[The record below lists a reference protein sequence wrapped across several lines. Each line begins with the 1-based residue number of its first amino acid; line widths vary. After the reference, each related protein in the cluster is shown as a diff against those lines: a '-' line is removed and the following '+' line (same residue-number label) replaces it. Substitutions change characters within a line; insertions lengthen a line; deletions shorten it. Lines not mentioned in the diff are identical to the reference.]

1 MSIEQKIAELLE
13 ESKKRGLTEA
23 VAEDEE
29 AISEEEVKEESE
41 DSTEVVAEGEMP
53 AALKKAMKKKDGDD
67 EDDEEDE
74 DEDEDDVKKEG
85 VGDVAQKAV
94 NVVKKVAGVAT
105 GTVGA
110 ATGAMDGAVKGA
122 RRNYHSTANES
133 IDVKEDVDALLNGE
147 ELSEEFKQKAETI
160 FEAAVIARV
169 KAETARLEEEF
180 ETRLNEQVE
189 KNVEGL
195 VEQVDGYLGYVAEQ
209 WIEQNELALE
219 RGMKSEILEGFVE
232 GLKGLFEQH
241 YIDVPE
247 ERYDVLGQMEE
258 KVEELEDKL
267 NEQVKKNIE
276 AQKVISEHQRKEIL
290 DTAKEG
296 LTDTEVEKLM
306 GLAEELAFD
315 DAETFAKKVQTI
327 RESYFTNKAKSD
339 TIVESV
345 ITDEPVEEL
354 TEEVKKPVDPKMA
367 AYMSALYNK

>member
-13 ESKKRGLTEA
+13 ESKKQGLSEEA
-23 VAEDEE
+23 VAEETTEE
-29 AISEEEVKEESE
+29 VVEDQEALAEENNEETSEE
-41 DSTEVVAEGEMP
+41 STEVVAEGEMP
-53 AALKKAMKKKDGDD
+53 PALKKALDKKKGDDD
-67 EDDEEDE
+67 EDDDEDE
-74 DEDEDDVKKEG
+74 DEDEDDDKKE
-85 VGDVAQKAV
+85 DKM
-94 NVVKKVAGVAT
+94 KKEEL
-105 GTVGA
+105 
-110 ATGAMDGAVKGA
+110 
-122 RRNYHSTANES
+122 SF
-133 IDVKEDVDALLNGE
+133 DVKEDVAALTEGE

-160 FEAAVIARV
+160 FEAAVVARV
-169 KAETARLEEEF
+169 KAETARIEEEF

-290 DTAKEG
+290 DNAKEG

-354 TEEVKKPVDPKMA
+354 TEEVKKHVDPKMA

>member
-13 ESKKRGLTEA
+13 ESKKQGLSEET
-23 VAEDEE
+23 VAEETTEEVVEDAE

-53 AALKKAMKKKDGDD
+53 PALKKAMKKKDGDD

-74 DEDEDDVKKEG
+74 DEDEKAEKKESY
-85 VGDVAQKAV
+85 KM
-94 NVVKKVAGVAT
+94 KKEEI
-105 GTVGA
+105 
-110 ATGAMDGAVKGA
+110 
-122 RRNYHSTANES
+122 SF
-133 IDVKEDVDALLNGE
+133 DVKEDVAALTEGE

-169 KAETARLEEEF
+169 KHETARIEEEF
-180 ETRLNEQVE
+180 ETRLAEAVE

-219 RGMKSEILEGFVE
+219 RGMKSEIMEGFVE

-276 AQKVISEHQRKEIL
+276 AQKVIAEHQRKEIL
-290 DTAKEG
+290 DGAKEG

-327 RESYFTNKAKSD
+327 RESYFTNKAKSGK
-339 TIVESV
+339 IVESV
-345 ITDEPVEEL
+345 VTDEPVEEL
-354 TEEVKKPVDPKMA
+354 TEEVKKSVDPKMA

>member
-13 ESKKRGLTEA
+13 ESKKQGLTEA
-23 VAEDEE
+23 VAEETTEE
-29 AISEEEVKEESE
+29 VVEDQEALAEKNTEETSEE
-41 DSTEVVAEGEMP
+41 STEVVAEGEMP
-53 AALKKAMKKKDGDD
+53 PALKKALDKKKGDDD
-67 EDDEEDE
+67 EDDDEDE
-74 DEDEDDVKKEG
+74 DEDEDDDKKE
-85 VGDVAQKAV
+85 DKM
-94 NVVKKVAGVAT
+94 KKEEL
-105 GTVGA
+105 
-110 ATGAMDGAVKGA
+110 
-122 RRNYHSTANES
+122 SF
-133 IDVKEDVDALLNGE
+133 DVKEDVAALTEGE

-160 FEAAVIARV
+160 FEAAVVARV
-169 KAETARLEEEF
+169 KAETARIEEEF

-290 DTAKEG
+290 DNAKEG

>member
-13 ESKKRGLTEA
+13 ESKKQGLSEEA
-23 VAEDEE
+23 VAEETTEE
-29 AISEEEVKEESE
+29 VVDDQEALAEENNEETSEE
-41 DSTEVVAEGEMP
+41 STEVVAEGEMP
-53 AALKKAMKKKDGDD
+53 PALKKALDKKKGDDD
-67 EDDEEDE
+67 EDDDEDE
-74 DEDEDDVKKEG
+74 DEDEDDKDEKKE
-85 VGDVAQKAV
+85 AHKM
-94 NVVKKVAGVAT
+94 KKEEL
-105 GTVGA
+105 
-110 ATGAMDGAVKGA
+110 
-122 RRNYHSTANES
+122 SF
-133 IDVKEDVDALLNGE
+133 DVKEDVAALTEGE

-160 FEAAVIARV
+160 FEAAVVARV
-169 KAETARLEEEF
+169 KAETVRIEEEF

-290 DTAKEG
+290 DNAKEG

-315 DAETFAKKVQTI
+315 DAETFTKKVQTI

-354 TEEVKKPVDPKMA
+354 TEEVKKHVDPKMA

>member
-13 ESKKRGLTEA
+13 ESKKQGLTEA
-23 VAEDEE
+23 VAEETTEE
-29 AISEEEVKEESE
+29 VVEDQEALAETNTEETSEE
-41 DSTEVVAEGEMP
+41 STEVVAEGEMP
-53 AALKKAMKKKDGDD
+53 PALKKALDKKKGDDD
-67 EDDEEDE
+67 EDDDEDE
-74 DEDEDDVKKEG
+74 DEDEDDDKKE
-85 VGDVAQKAV
+85 DKM
-94 NVVKKVAGVAT
+94 KKEEL
-105 GTVGA
+105 
-110 ATGAMDGAVKGA
+110 
-122 RRNYHSTANES
+122 SF
-133 IDVKEDVDALLNGE
+133 DVKEDVAALTEGE

-169 KAETARLEEEF
+169 KAETARIEEEF

-290 DTAKEG
+290 DNAKEG

>member
-13 ESKKRGLTEA
+13 ESKKQGLSEEA
-23 VAEDEE
+23 VAEETTEE
-29 AISEEEVKEESE
+29 VVEDQEALAEENNEETSEE
-41 DSTEVVAEGEMP
+41 STEVVAEGEMP
-53 AALKKAMKKKDGDD
+53 PALKMKK
-67 EDDEEDE
+67 EEL
-74 DEDEDDVKKEG
+74 
-85 VGDVAQKAV
+85 
-94 NVVKKVAGVAT
+94 
-105 GTVGA
+105 
-110 ATGAMDGAVKGA
+110 
-122 RRNYHSTANES
+122 SF
-133 IDVKEDVDALLNGE
+133 DVKEDVAALTEGE

-160 FEAAVIARV
+160 FEAAVVARV
-169 KAETARLEEEF
+169 KAETARIEEEF

-290 DTAKEG
+290 DNAKEG

-354 TEEVKKPVDPKMA
+354 TEEVKKHVDPKMA

>member
-13 ESKKRGLTEA
+13 ESKAAGLAEDNAVEETTEEVVEDTEA
-23 VAEDEE
+23 LAEENNEE
-29 AISEEEVKEESE
+29 TSE
-41 DSTEVVAEGEMP
+41 EVVAEGEMP
-53 AALKKAMKKKDGDD
+53 PALKKAMKDKEDGDD
-67 EDDEEDE
+67 EDDDE
-74 DEDEDDVKKEG
+74 DEEDDDKEDKKDKKEMKKEEISFD
-85 VGDVAQKAV
+85 VKDDVAALTE
-94 NVVKKVAGVAT
+94 G
-105 GTVGA
+105 
-110 ATGAMDGAVKGA
+110 
-122 RRNYHSTANES
+122 
-133 IDVKEDVDALLNGE
+133 ED
-147 ELSEEFKQKAETI
+147 LSEEFKQKAETI
-160 FEAAVIARV
+160 FEAAVVARV
-169 KAETARLEEEF
+169 KAETARIEEEF

-219 RGMKSEILEGFVE
+219 RGMKSEIMEGFVS
-232 GLKGLFEQH
+232 GLKGLFEEH

-247 ERYDVLGQMEE
+247 ERFDVLGEMEG
-258 KVEELEDKL
+258 KVEELEEKL

-290 DTAKEG
+290 DNAKEG

-315 DAETFAKKVQTI
+315 DAKTFQKKIQTI

-345 ITDEPVEEL
+345 ISDEPVEEL
-354 TEEVKKPVDPKMA
+354 TEAVKKPVDPQMA
-367 AYMSALYNK
+367 AYMSAMYNK

>member
-13 ESKKRGLTEA
+13 ESKKQGLSEEA
-23 VAEDEE
+23 VAEETTEE
-29 AISEEEVKEESE
+29 VVEDQEALAEENNEETSEE
-41 DSTEVVAEGEMP
+41 STEEVVAEGEMP
-53 AALKKAMKKKDGDD
+53 PALKKAMDKKNGDD
-67 EDDEEDE
+67 EDDDDEEDDDE
-74 DEDEDDVKKEG
+74 DEDKKDEKKMKKEEI
-85 VGDVAQKAV
+85 
-94 NVVKKVAGVAT
+94 
-105 GTVGA
+105 
-110 ATGAMDGAVKGA
+110 
-122 RRNYHSTANES
+122 SF
-133 IDVKEDVDALLNGE
+133 DVKEDVAALTEGE

-160 FEAAVIARV
+160 FEAAVVARV
-169 KAETARLEEEF
+169 KAETARIEEEF

-209 WIEQNELALE
+209 WIENNELALE

-290 DTAKEG
+290 DNAKEG

-315 DAETFAKKVQTI
+315 DADTFTKKVQTI
-327 RESYFTNKAKSD
+327 RESYFTNKAKSG

-354 TEEVKKPVDPKMA
+354 TEEFKKPVDPKMA
-367 AYMSALYNK
+367 AYMSAMYNK

>member
-13 ESKKRGLTEA
+13 ESKTQGLSEET
-23 VAEDEE
+23 VAEETTEE
-29 AISEEEVKEESE
+29 AIAEETNEE
-41 DSTEVVAEGEMP
+41 EVVAEGEMP
-53 AALKKAMKKKDGDD
+53 PALKKAMKKKDGDD
-67 EDDEEDE
+67 EDDDDDEEEDKK
-74 DEDEDDVKKEG
+74 DEKEMKKEEI
-85 VGDVAQKAV
+85 
-94 NVVKKVAGVAT
+94 
-105 GTVGA
+105 
-110 ATGAMDGAVKGA
+110 
-122 RRNYHSTANES
+122 SF
-133 IDVKEDVDALLNGE
+133 DVKEDVAALTEGE

-160 FEAAVIARV
+160 FEAAVVARV
-169 KAETARLEEEF
+169 KAETARIEEEF

-247 ERYDVLGQMEE
+247 ERFDVLGDMEQ
-258 KVEELEDKL
+258 KMEELEDKL

-290 DTAKEG
+290 DIAKEG
-296 LTDTEVEKLM
+296 LTDTEVEKLV
-306 GLAEELAFD
+306 GLSEELAFD
-315 DAETFAKKVQTI
+315 DAETFAKKIQTI

-345 ITDEPVEEL
+345 ISDEPVEEL
-354 TEEVKKPVDPKMA
+354 TEEVKKPVDPQMA

>member
-13 ESKKRGLTEA
+13 ESKKQGLSEEA
-23 VAEDEE
+23 VAEETTEE
-29 AISEEEVKEESE
+29 VVEDQEALAEQNNEETSEE
-41 DSTEVVAEGEMP
+41 STEEVVAEGEMP
-53 AALKKAMKKKDGDD
+53 PALKKALDKKKGDDD
-67 EDDEEDE
+67 EDDDEDE
-74 DEDEDDVKKEG
+74 DEDEDDDKKE
-85 VGDVAQKAV
+85 DKM
-94 NVVKKVAGVAT
+94 KKEEL
-105 GTVGA
+105 
-110 ATGAMDGAVKGA
+110 
-122 RRNYHSTANES
+122 SF
-133 IDVKEDVDALLNGE
+133 DVKEDVAALTEGE

-160 FEAAVIARV
+160 FEAAVVARV
-169 KAETARLEEEF
+169 KAETARIEEEF

-247 ERYDVLGQMEE
+247 ERFDVLGQMEE

-290 DTAKEG
+290 DNAKEG

-354 TEEVKKPVDPKMA
+354 TEEVKKHVDPKMA

>member
-13 ESKKRGLTEA
+13 ESKTQGLSEET
-23 VAEDEE
+23 VAEEATEEVVEDQE
-29 AISEEEVKEESE
+29 AIAEETNEE
-41 DSTEVVAEGEMP
+41 EVVAEGEMP
-53 AALKKAMKKKDGDD
+53 PALKKAMKKKDGDD
-67 EDDEEDE
+67 EDDDEDEEDE
-74 DEDEDDVKKEG
+74 KDEKEMKKEEI
-85 VGDVAQKAV
+85 
-94 NVVKKVAGVAT
+94 
-105 GTVGA
+105 
-110 ATGAMDGAVKGA
+110 
-122 RRNYHSTANES
+122 SF
-133 IDVKEDVDALLNGE
+133 DVKEDVAALTEGE

-160 FEAAVIARV
+160 FEAAVVARV
-169 KAETARLEEEF
+169 KAETARIEEEF

-209 WIEQNELALE
+209 WIENNELALE

-247 ERYDVLGQMEE
+247 ERFDVLGDMEQ
-258 KVEELEDKL
+258 KMEELEDKL

-290 DTAKEG
+290 DIAKEG
-296 LTDTEVEKLM
+296 LTDTEVEKLV
-306 GLAEELAFD
+306 GLSEELAFD
-315 DAETFAKKVQTI
+315 DAETFAKKIQTI

-345 ITDEPVEEL
+345 ISDEPVEEL
-354 TEEVKKPVDPKMA
+354 TEEVKKSVDPKMA

>member
-13 ESKKRGLTEA
+13 ESKKQGLSEET
-23 VAEDEE
+23 VAEEATEEVVEDQE
-29 AISEEEVKEESE
+29 AIAEETNE
-41 DSTEVVAEGEMP
+41 EVVAEGEMP
-53 AALKKAMKKKDGDD
+53 PALKKAMKKKDGDD
-67 EDDEEDE
+67 EDDDEEEDE
-74 DEDEDDVKKEG
+74 KDEKEMKKEEI
-85 VGDVAQKAV
+85 
-94 NVVKKVAGVAT
+94 
-105 GTVGA
+105 
-110 ATGAMDGAVKGA
+110 
-122 RRNYHSTANES
+122 SF
-133 IDVKEDVDALLNGE
+133 DVKEDVAALTEGE

-160 FEAAVIARV
+160 FEAAVVARV
-169 KAETARLEEEF
+169 KAETARIEEEF

-209 WIEQNELALE
+209 WIENNELALE

-247 ERYDVLGQMEE
+247 ERFDVLGDMEQ
-258 KVEELEDKL
+258 KMEELEDKL

-290 DTAKEG
+290 DIAKEG
-296 LTDTEVEKLM
+296 LTDTEVEKLV
-306 GLAEELAFD
+306 GLSEELAFD
-315 DAETFAKKVQTI
+315 DAETFAKKIQTI

-345 ITDEPVEEL
+345 ISDEPVEEL
-354 TEEVKKPVDPKMA
+354 TEEVKKPVDPQMA

>member
-13 ESKKRGLTEA
+13 ESKKQGLSEET
-23 VAEDEE
+23 VAEETTEEVVEDAE

-41 DSTEVVAEGEMP
+41 DSTEVVAE
-53 AALKKAMKKKDGDD
+53 AKAEDD
-67 EDDEEDE
+67 EEEDE
-74 DEDEDDVKKEG
+74 DEDEEDEKDEKKMKKEEI
-85 VGDVAQKAV
+85 
-94 NVVKKVAGVAT
+94 
-105 GTVGA
+105 
-110 ATGAMDGAVKGA
+110 
-122 RRNYHSTANES
+122 SF
-133 IDVKEDVDALLNGE
+133 DVKEDVAALTEGE

-169 KAETARLEEEF
+169 KRETARIEEEF

-219 RGMKSEILEGFVE
+219 RGMKSEIMEGFVE

-276 AQKVISEHQRKEIL
+276 AQKVIAEHQRKEIL
-290 DTAKEG
+290 DGAKEG

-327 RESYFTNKAKSD
+327 RESYFTNKAKSGK
-339 TIVESV
+339 IVESV
-345 ITDEPVEEL
+345 VTDEPVEEL
-354 TEEVKKPVDPKMA
+354 TEEVKKSVDPKMA

>member
-13 ESKKRGLTEA
+13 ESKTQGLSEET
-23 VAEDEE
+23 VAEETTEE
-29 AISEEEVKEESE
+29 AIAEETNEE
-41 DSTEVVAEGEMP
+41 EVVAEGEMP
-53 AALKKAMKKKDGDD
+53 PALKKAMKKKDGDD
-67 EDDEEDE
+67 EDEDDDDDEEEDKKDE
-74 DEDEDDVKKEG
+74 KEMKKEEI
-85 VGDVAQKAV
+85 
-94 NVVKKVAGVAT
+94 
-105 GTVGA
+105 
-110 ATGAMDGAVKGA
+110 
-122 RRNYHSTANES
+122 SF
-133 IDVKEDVDALLNGE
+133 DVKEDVAALTEGE

-160 FEAAVIARV
+160 FEAAVVARV
-169 KAETARLEEEF
+169 KAETARIEEEF

-209 WIEQNELALE
+209 WIENNELALE

-247 ERYDVLGQMEE
+247 ERFDVLGDMEQ
-258 KVEELEDKL
+258 KMEELEDKL

-290 DTAKEG
+290 DEAKEG

-315 DAETFAKKVQTI
+315 DAETFTKKIQTI

-345 ITDEPVEEL
+345 VSDEPVEEL
-354 TEEVKKPVDPKMA
+354 TEEVKKSVDPQMA

>member
-13 ESKKRGLTEA
+13 ESKKQGLSEEA
-23 VAEDEE
+23 VAEETTEE
-29 AISEEEVKEESE
+29 VVEDQEALAEQNTEETSEE
-41 DSTEVVAEGEMP
+41 STEVVAEGEMP
-53 AALKKAMKKKDGDD
+53 PALKKAMDKKNGDD
-67 EDDEEDE
+67 EDDEDEDE
-74 DEDEDDVKKEG
+74 DEDEDDDKKE
-85 VGDVAQKAV
+85 DKM
-94 NVVKKVAGVAT
+94 KKEEL
-105 GTVGA
+105 
-110 ATGAMDGAVKGA
+110 
-122 RRNYHSTANES
+122 SF
-133 IDVKEDVDALLNGE
+133 DVKEDVAALTEGE

-160 FEAAVIARV
+160 FEAAVVARV
-169 KAETARLEEEF
+169 KAETARIEEEF

-290 DTAKEG
+290 DNAKEG

>member
-13 ESKKRGLTEA
+13 ESKKQGLSEEA
-23 VAEDEE
+23 VAEETTEE
-29 AISEEEVKEESE
+29 VVEDQEALAETNTEETSEE
-41 DSTEVVAEGEMP
+41 STEVVAEGEMP
-53 AALKKAMKKKDGDD
+53 PALKKALDKKKGDDD
-67 EDDEEDE
+67 EDDDEDE
-74 DEDEDDVKKEG
+74 DEDEDDDKKE
-85 VGDVAQKAV
+85 DKM
-94 NVVKKVAGVAT
+94 KKEEL
-105 GTVGA
+105 
-110 ATGAMDGAVKGA
+110 
-122 RRNYHSTANES
+122 SF
-133 IDVKEDVDALLNGE
+133 DVKEDVAALTEGE

-160 FEAAVIARV
+160 FEAAVVARV
-169 KAETARLEEEF
+169 KAETARIEEEF

-247 ERYDVLGQMEE
+247 ERFDVLGQMEE

-290 DTAKEG
+290 DNAKEG

-354 TEEVKKPVDPKMA
+354 TEEVKKHVDPKMA

>member
-13 ESKKRGLTEA
+13 ESKKQGLSEEA
-23 VAEDEE
+23 VAEETTEE
-29 AISEEEVKEESE
+29 VVEDQEALAEENNEETSEE
-41 DSTEVVAEGEMP
+41 STEVVAEGEMP
-53 AALKKAMKKKDGDD
+53 PALKKAMKKKDGDD
-67 EDDEEDE
+67 EDDDEDE
-74 DEDEDDVKKEG
+74 DEDEDDDKKE
-85 VGDVAQKAV
+85 DKM
-94 NVVKKVAGVAT
+94 KKEEL
-105 GTVGA
+105 
-110 ATGAMDGAVKGA
+110 
-122 RRNYHSTANES
+122 SF
-133 IDVKEDVDALLNGE
+133 DVKEDVAALTEGE

-160 FEAAVIARV
+160 FEAAVVARV
-169 KAETARLEEEF
+169 KAETARIEEEF

-247 ERYDVLGQMEE
+247 ERFDVLGQMEE

-290 DTAKEG
+290 DNAKEG

-354 TEEVKKPVDPKMA
+354 TEEVKKHVDPKMA

>member
-13 ESKKRGLTEA
+13 ESKKQGLSEEA
-23 VAEDEE
+23 VAEETTEKVVEDQEALAEQNNEE
-29 AISEEEVKEESE
+29 TSEE
-41 DSTEVVAEGEMP
+41 STEEVVAEGEMP
-53 AALKKAMKKKDGDD
+53 PALKKALDKKKGDDD
-67 EDDEEDE
+67 EDDDEDE
-74 DEDEDDVKKEG
+74 DEDEDDDKKE
-85 VGDVAQKAV
+85 DKM
-94 NVVKKVAGVAT
+94 KKEEL
-105 GTVGA
+105 
-110 ATGAMDGAVKGA
+110 
-122 RRNYHSTANES
+122 SF
-133 IDVKEDVDALLNGE
+133 DVKEDVAALTEGE

-160 FEAAVIARV
+160 FEAAVVARV
-169 KAETARLEEEF
+169 KAETARIEEEF

-195 VEQVDGYLGYVAEQ
+195 VDQVDGYLGYVAVQ

-247 ERYDVLGQMEE
+247 ERFDVLGQMEE

-290 DTAKEG
+290 DNAKEG

-354 TEEVKKPVDPKMA
+354 TEEVKKHVDPKMA

>member
-13 ESKKRGLTEA
+13 ESKKQGLSEET
-23 VAEDEE
+23 VAEEATEEVVEDQE
-29 AISEEEVKEESE
+29 AIAEETNEE
-41 DSTEVVAEGEMP
+41 EVVAEGEMP
-53 AALKKAMKKKDGDD
+53 PALKKAMKKKDGDD
-67 EDDEEDE
+67 EDDDEEEDE
-74 DEDEDDVKKEG
+74 KDEKEMKKEEI
-85 VGDVAQKAV
+85 
-94 NVVKKVAGVAT
+94 
-105 GTVGA
+105 
-110 ATGAMDGAVKGA
+110 
-122 RRNYHSTANES
+122 SF
-133 IDVKEDVDALLNGE
+133 DVKEDVAALTEGE

-160 FEAAVIARV
+160 FEAAVVARV
-169 KAETARLEEEF
+169 KAETARIEEEF

-209 WIEQNELALE
+209 WIENNELALE

-247 ERYDVLGQMEE
+247 ERFDVLGDMEQ
-258 KVEELEDKL
+258 KMEELEDKL

-276 AQKVISEHQRKEIL
+276 AQKIISEHQRKEIL
-290 DTAKEG
+290 DVAKEG
-296 LTDTEVEKLM
+296 LTDTEVEKLV
-306 GLAEELAFD
+306 GLSEELAFD
-315 DAETFAKKVQTI
+315 DAETFAKKIQTI

-345 ITDEPVEEL
+345 ISDEPVEEL
-354 TEEVKKPVDPKMA
+354 TEEVKKPVDPQMA

>member
-29 AISEEEVKEESE
+29 AISEEVKEESE

-67 EDDEEDE
+67 EEDEEDE

-105 GTVGA
+105 GAVGA

-122 RRNYHSTANES
+122 RKNYHSTAES
-133 IDVKEDVDALLNGE
+133 INVKEDVDALLNGE

-219 RGMKSEILEGFVE
+219 RGMKSEIMEGFVE

-276 AQKVISEHQRKEIL
+276 AQKIISEHQRKEIL
-290 DTAKEG
+290 DNAKEG

-354 TEEVKKPVDPKMA
+354 TEEVKKHVDPKMA

>member
-1 MSIEQKIAELLE
+1 MK
-13 ESKKRGLTEA
+13 
-23 VAEDEE
+23 
-29 AISEEEVKEESE
+29 KEELSF
-41 DSTEVVAEGEMP
+41 
-53 AALKKAMKKKDGDD
+53 
-67 EDDEEDE
+67 
-74 DEDEDDVKKEG
+74 
-85 VGDVAQKAV
+85 
-94 NVVKKVAGVAT
+94 
-105 GTVGA
+105 
-110 ATGAMDGAVKGA
+110 
-122 RRNYHSTANES
+122 
-133 IDVKEDVDALLNGE
+133 DVKEDVAALTEGE

-169 KAETARLEEEF
+169 KAETARIEEEF

-290 DTAKEG
+290 DNAKEG

>member
-13 ESKKRGLTEA
+13 ESKKQGLTEA
-23 VAEDEE
+23 VAEETTEE
-29 AISEEEVKEESE
+29 VVEDQEALAETNTEETSEE
-41 DSTEVVAEGEMP
+41 STEVVAEGEMP
-53 AALKKAMKKKDGDD
+53 PALKKALDKKKGDDD
-67 EDDEEDE
+67 EDDDEDE
-74 DEDEDDVKKEG
+74 DEDEDDDKKE
-85 VGDVAQKAV
+85 DKM
-94 NVVKKVAGVAT
+94 KKEEL
-105 GTVGA
+105 
-110 ATGAMDGAVKGA
+110 
-122 RRNYHSTANES
+122 SF
-133 IDVKEDVDALLNGE
+133 DVKEDVAALTEGE

-160 FEAAVIARV
+160 FEAAVVARV
-169 KAETARLEEEF
+169 KAETARIEEEF

-290 DTAKEG
+290 DNAKEG

>member
-13 ESKKRGLTEA
+13 ESKKQGLSEET
-23 VAEDEE
+23 VAEETTEEVVEDAE
-29 AISEEEVKEESE
+29 AISEEEEVKEESE
-41 DSTEVVAEGEMP
+41 DSTEVVAE
-53 AALKKAMKKKDGDD
+53 AKAEDD
-67 EDDEEDE
+67 EEEDE
-74 DEDEDDVKKEG
+74 DEDEEDEKDEKKMKKEEI
-85 VGDVAQKAV
+85 
-94 NVVKKVAGVAT
+94 
-105 GTVGA
+105 
-110 ATGAMDGAVKGA
+110 
-122 RRNYHSTANES
+122 SF
-133 IDVKEDVDALLNGE
+133 DVKEDVAALTEGE

-169 KAETARLEEEF
+169 KRETARIEEEF

-219 RGMKSEILEGFVE
+219 RGMKSEIMEGFVE

-290 DTAKEG
+290 DNAKEG

-327 RESYFTNKAKSD
+327 RESYFTNKAKTD
-339 TIVESV
+339 NIVESV
-345 ITDEPVEEL
+345 VSDEPVEEL

-367 AYMSALYNK
+367 AYMSAMYNK

>member
-13 ESKKRGLTEA
+13 ESKKQGLTEA
-23 VAEDEE
+23 VAEETTEE
-29 AISEEEVKEESE
+29 VVEDQEALAEKNTEETSEE
-41 DSTEVVAEGEMP
+41 STEVVAEGEMP
-53 AALKKAMKKKDGDD
+53 PALKKALDKKKGDDD
-67 EDDEEDE
+67 EDDDEDE
-74 DEDEDDVKKEG
+74 DEDEDDDKKE
-85 VGDVAQKAV
+85 DKM
-94 NVVKKVAGVAT
+94 KKEEL
-105 GTVGA
+105 
-110 ATGAMDGAVKGA
+110 
-122 RRNYHSTANES
+122 SF
-133 IDVKEDVDALLNGE
+133 DVKEDVAALTEGE

-160 FEAAVIARV
+160 FEAAVVARV
-169 KAETARLEEEF
+169 KAETARIEEEF

-247 ERYDVLGQMEE
+247 ERFDVLGQMEE

-290 DTAKEG
+290 DNAKEG

-354 TEEVKKPVDPKMA
+354 TEEIKKPVDPKMA

>member
-13 ESKKRGLTEA
+13 ESKKQGLSEEA
-23 VAEDEE
+23 VAEETTEKVVEDQEALAEQNNEE
-29 AISEEEVKEESE
+29 TSEE
-41 DSTEVVAEGEMP
+41 STEEVVAEGEMP
-53 AALKKAMKKKDGDD
+53 PALKKALDKKKGDDD
-67 EDDEEDE
+67 EDDDEDE
-74 DEDEDDVKKEG
+74 DEDEDDDKKE
-85 VGDVAQKAV
+85 DKM
-94 NVVKKVAGVAT
+94 KKEEL
-105 GTVGA
+105 
-110 ATGAMDGAVKGA
+110 
-122 RRNYHSTANES
+122 SF
-133 IDVKEDVDALLNGE
+133 DVKEDVAALTEGE

-160 FEAAVIARV
+160 FEAAVVARV
-169 KAETARLEEEF
+169 KAETARIEEEF
-180 ETRLNEQVE
+180 ETRLNEEVE

-219 RGMKSEILEGFVE
+219 RGMKSEIMEGFVE

-247 ERYDVLGQMEE
+247 ERFDVLGQMEE

-290 DTAKEG
+290 DNAKEG

-354 TEEVKKPVDPKMA
+354 TEEVKKHVDPKMA

>member
-13 ESKKRGLTEA
+13 ESKKQGLSEEA
-23 VAEDEE
+23 VAEETTEE
-29 AISEEEVKEESE
+29 VVEDQEALAEENIEEDSSEESSE
-41 DSTEVVAEGEMP
+41 EVVVEA
-53 AALKKAMKKKDGDD
+53 KDDKA

-74 DEDEDDVKKEG
+74 DEDDEEEEEKMKKEE
-85 VGDVAQKAV
+85 
-94 NVVKKVAGVAT
+94 
-105 GTVGA
+105 
-110 ATGAMDGAVKGA
+110 M
-122 RRNYHSTANES
+122 SF
-133 IDVKEDVDALLNGE
+133 DVKEDVAALTEGE

-160 FEAAVIARV
+160 FEAAVVARV
-169 KAETARLEEEF
+169 KAETARIEEEF

-247 ERYDVLGQMEE
+247 ERFDVLGQMEE

-290 DTAKEG
+290 DNAKEG

-315 DAETFAKKVQTI
+315 DAETFTKKVQTI
-327 RESYFTNKAKSD
+327 RESYFTNKAKTD
-339 TIVESV
+339 NIVESV
-345 ITDEPVEEL
+345 VSDEPVEEL

-367 AYMSALYNK
+367 AYMSAMYNK

>member
-13 ESKKRGLTEA
+13 ESKKQGLSEEA
-23 VAEDEE
+23 VAEETTEE
-29 AISEEEVKEESE
+29 VVEDQEALAEQNNEETSEE
-41 DSTEVVAEGEMP
+41 STEVVAEGEMP
-53 AALKKAMKKKDGDD
+53 PALKKALDKKKGDDD
-67 EDDEEDE
+67 EDDDEDE
-74 DEDEDDVKKEG
+74 DEDEDDDKKE
-85 VGDVAQKAV
+85 DKM
-94 NVVKKVAGVAT
+94 KKEEL
-105 GTVGA
+105 
-110 ATGAMDGAVKGA
+110 
-122 RRNYHSTANES
+122 SF
-133 IDVKEDVDALLNGE
+133 DVKEDVAALTEGE

-160 FEAAVIARV
+160 FEAAVVARV
-169 KAETARLEEEF
+169 KAETARIEEEF

-290 DTAKEG
+290 DNAKEG

>member
-13 ESKKRGLTEA
+13 ESKTQGLSEET
-23 VAEDEE
+23 VAEETTEE
-29 AISEEEVKEESE
+29 AIAEETNEE
-41 DSTEVVAEGEMP
+41 EVVAEGEMP
-53 AALKKAMKKKDGDD
+53 PALKKAMKKKDGDD
-67 EDDEEDE
+67 EDDDDDDDEEEDKK
-74 DEDEDDVKKEG
+74 DEKEMKKEEI
-85 VGDVAQKAV
+85 
-94 NVVKKVAGVAT
+94 
-105 GTVGA
+105 
-110 ATGAMDGAVKGA
+110 
-122 RRNYHSTANES
+122 SF
-133 IDVKEDVDALLNGE
+133 DVKEDVAALTEGE

-160 FEAAVIARV
+160 FEAAVVARV
-169 KAETARLEEEF
+169 KAETARIEEEF

-209 WIEQNELALE
+209 WIENNELALE

-247 ERYDVLGQMEE
+247 ERFDVLGDMEQ
-258 KVEELEDKL
+258 KMEELEDKL

-290 DTAKEG
+290 DIAKEG
-296 LTDTEVEKLM
+296 LTDTEVEKLV
-306 GLAEELAFD
+306 GLSEELAFD
-315 DAETFAKKVQTI
+315 DAETFAKKIQTI

-345 ITDEPVEEL
+345 ISDEPVEEL
-354 TEEVKKPVDPKMA
+354 TEEVKKPVDPQMA

>member
-13 ESKKRGLTEA
+13 ESKTQGLSEET
-23 VAEDEE
+23 VAEETTEEVVEDQE
-29 AISEEEVKEESE
+29 AIAEETNE
-41 DSTEVVAEGEMP
+41 EVVAEGEMP
-53 AALKKAMKKKDGDD
+53 PALKKAMKKKDGDD
-67 EDDEEDE
+67 EDDDEEEDE
-74 DEDEDDVKKEG
+74 KDEKEMKKEEI
-85 VGDVAQKAV
+85 
-94 NVVKKVAGVAT
+94 
-105 GTVGA
+105 
-110 ATGAMDGAVKGA
+110 
-122 RRNYHSTANES
+122 SF
-133 IDVKEDVDALLNGE
+133 DVKEDVAALTEGE

-160 FEAAVIARV
+160 FEAAVVARV
-169 KAETARLEEEF
+169 KAETARIEEEF

-209 WIEQNELALE
+209 WIENNELALE

-247 ERYDVLGQMEE
+247 ERFDVLGDMEQ
-258 KVEELEDKL
+258 KMEELEDKL

-290 DTAKEG
+290 DIAKEG
-296 LTDTEVEKLM
+296 LTDTEVEKLV
-306 GLAEELAFD
+306 GLSEELAFD
-315 DAETFAKKVQTI
+315 DAETFAKKIQTI

-345 ITDEPVEEL
+345 ISDEPVEEL
-354 TEEVKKPVDPKMA
+354 TEEVKKSVDPKMA

>member
-13 ESKKRGLTEA
+13 ESKKQGLSEEA
-23 VAEDEE
+23 VAEETTEE
-29 AISEEEVKEESE
+29 VVEDQEALAEENNEETSEE
-41 DSTEVVAEGEMP
+41 STEVVAEGEMP
-53 AALKKAMKKKDGDD
+53 PALKKALDKKKGDDD
-67 EDDEEDE
+67 EDDDEDE
-74 DEDEDDVKKEG
+74 DEDEDDDKKE
-85 VGDVAQKAV
+85 DKM
-94 NVVKKVAGVAT
+94 KKEEL
-105 GTVGA
+105 
-110 ATGAMDGAVKGA
+110 
-122 RRNYHSTANES
+122 SF
-133 IDVKEDVDALLNGE
+133 DVKEDVAALTEGE

-169 KAETARLEEEF
+169 KAETARIEEEF

-209 WIEQNELALE
+209 WIENNELALE

-247 ERYDVLGQMEE
+247 ERFDVLGDMEQ
-258 KVEELEDKL
+258 KMEELEDKL

-290 DTAKEG
+290 DNAKEG

>member
-13 ESKKRGLTEA
+13 ESKKQGLSEEA
-23 VAEDEE
+23 VAEETTEE
-29 AISEEEVKEESE
+29 VVEDQEALAEENNEETSEE
-41 DSTEVVAEGEMP
+41 STEVVAEGEMP
-53 AALKKAMKKKDGDD
+53 PALKKAMKKKDGDD
-67 EDDEEDE
+67 EDDDE
-74 DEDEDDVKKEG
+74 DEDEDDDKKE
-85 VGDVAQKAV
+85 DKM
-94 NVVKKVAGVAT
+94 KKEEL
-105 GTVGA
+105 
-110 ATGAMDGAVKGA
+110 
-122 RRNYHSTANES
+122 SF
-133 IDVKEDVDALLNGE
+133 DVKEDVAALTEGE

-160 FEAAVIARV
+160 FEAAVVARV
-169 KAETARLEEEF
+169 KAETARIEEEF

-247 ERYDVLGQMEE
+247 ERFDVLGQMEE

-276 AQKVISEHQRKEIL
+276 AQKVIAEHQRKEIL
-290 DTAKEG
+290 DVAKEG

-327 RESYFTNKAKSD
+327 RESYFTNKAKSGK
-339 TIVESV
+339 IVESV
-345 ITDEPVEEL
+345 ITDGPVEEL
-354 TEEVKKPVDPKMA
+354 TEEVKKSVDPKMA